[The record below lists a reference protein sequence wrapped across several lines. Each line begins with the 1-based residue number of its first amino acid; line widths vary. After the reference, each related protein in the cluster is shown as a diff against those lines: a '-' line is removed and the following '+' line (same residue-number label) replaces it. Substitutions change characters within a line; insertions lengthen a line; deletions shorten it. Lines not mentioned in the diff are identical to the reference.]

1 MPAVQ
6 QAAPC
11 GPDGFDATRAS
22 AARLHD
28 YLLSGKD
35 HFAADR
41 AVAAELGRAQV
52 DPRRLALASRDFL
65 RRAVGVLAQRGVEQF
80 LDLGCGMP
88 SWLNVHEMAR
98 AVRPGARVVYVDNDP
113 VVVGHVTARLT
124 TKDGV
129 AAVCADIRDPAVV
142 LGEAVRAGLDLS
154 RPVAVLLVSV
164 LDFIG
169 DEADPAG
176 LVAAFRQALAPDSY
190 VTIATGIS
198 DGVPPDLLAAMTSVY
213 EAARIRVALRAGD
226 DLTKLFDGWDL
237 LDPGVVS
244 LPEWRPVPWTDRT
257 PLKIPVLGGV
267 ARLRARAA
275 RFSAAS

>member
-1 MPAVQ
+1 MPAFQ
-6 QAAPC
+6 HAALR
-11 GPDGFDATRAS
+11 GPAGFDVTRPS
-22 AARLHD
+22 GARLHD

-35 HFAADR
+35 NFAADR
-41 AVAAELGRAQV
+41 AVADALGRADV
-52 DPRRLALASRDFL
+52 DPQRLALASRDFL
-65 RRAVGVLAQRGVEQF
+65 RRAVGVLAQRGVTQF

-98 AVRPGARVVYVDNDP
+98 AVRPSARVVYVDNDP
-113 VVVGHVTARLT
+113 LVAGHVAARLA

-129 AAVCADIRDPAVV
+129 TAVCADIRDPVLVLDAAVQ
-142 LGEAVRAGLDLS
+142 AGLDLS

-164 LDFIG
+164 LNFIG

-176 LVAAFRQALAPDSY
+176 IVAAFRQTVAPDSY
-190 VTIATGIS
+190 VTIAAGIS
-198 DGVPPDLLAAMTSVY
+198 DGAPPDLLAAMTSVY
-213 EAARIRVALRAGD
+213 EAARIRIAFRASN
-226 DLTKLFDGWDL
+226 DLMKLFDGWEL

-267 ARLRARAA
+267 ARLRR
-275 RFSAAS
+275 